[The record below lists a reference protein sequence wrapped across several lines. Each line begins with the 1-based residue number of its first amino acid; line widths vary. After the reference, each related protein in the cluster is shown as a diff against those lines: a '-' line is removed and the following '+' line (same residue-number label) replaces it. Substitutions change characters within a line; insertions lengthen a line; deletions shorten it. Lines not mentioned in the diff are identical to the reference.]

1 MSTNSQPFDNAAS
14 DDVPFHVYNNI
25 EYYIR
30 NGTNEDSMPLLRQI
44 IVPILHHYK
53 VLPDDQFAQFDSTD
67 SDMVDIEANY
77 FRRGGC
83 FEVIFTKSEGK
94 EVLVGSI
101 GIYPHHGTVC
111 ELRKM
116 YLHENARAIGLGSK
130 LLQRALEKA
139 KKMGFEKMELETASP
154 LKEAIALYKKFGF
167 RQVTCAKRLQS
178 CAGRCDQL
186 WEIDLLAIV

>member
-1 MSTNSQPFDNAAS
+1 LQMSTDNQPSGNDPSNI
-14 DDVPFHVYNNI
+14 VPFHIYNNI
-25 EYYIR
+25 KYYIR
-30 NGTNEDSMPLLRQI
+30 NAKNEDSMPLLRQI

-53 VLPDDQFAQFDSTD
+53 VLPDDQFAQFDSSD
-67 SDMVDIEANY
+67 SDMLDIEANY

-83 FEVIFTKSEGK
+83 FEVIFTKVEEGK
-94 EVLVGSI
+94 EVLVGSM
-101 GIYPHHGTVC
+101 GIYPHHDTAC

-167 RQVTCAKRLQS
+167 RQVTCSKRLQG

-186 WEIDLLAIV
+186 WEIDL